1 MPPHRCPERSPDRIL
16 RRWKTGGLAVA
27 AVLAL
32 ATAAPPAHALRV
44 VTWNLLQY
52 PQTILSTREPNFR
65 TVMAAI
71 NADVVITQELDTAA
85 GRDSFLTNVLN
96 VVQPG
101 EWTAT
106 SWLSLSFDEGGA
118 VFYKPAKVTVTGLSA
133 IATGGP
139 RNVLQCLLKPVGYAA
154 TAASTRLYSIH
165 LKAGIPSP
173 TCSPTPCTPDS
184 TRRRNEC
191 TSLRSTLNLVP
202 AGTNLLLGGD
212 SNFYGTQEGG
222 YARLTENQLDNDGRL
237 IDPITMPGTW
247 NNNSGYAIY
256 DTQCPCSS
264 CINAAF
270 SGGGMD
276 DRFDIWLTSGSMQ
289 DGEGLDYLP
298 NFTVADGAYPYV
310 YGNDGTKFNN
320 DINSGGSN
328 GMVPIAVANAL
339 HDASD
344 HLPAVI
350 TLQVPAKV
358 VVASSLDLGSAI
370 VGGTASQNLAV
381 SNGATAPADELTYT
395 LTAPVDFT
403 APGGTFNVDVGP
415 PASHAIGMSTAS
427 VGAKAGTL
435 TVNSDDV
442 DVPTANVSLTGTVL
456 DHAAAS
462 LDSTAALLAGSLDL
476 GDHEVGQF
484 SNLPVRAHNLGYNAL
499 HARLSVN
506 SANIVGGD
514 NRFTIDGGFTPSLL
528 AGTGQTYS
536 IHFNDAGATL
546 DQVYTATLTIASTD
560 EALPG
565 ATAASD
571 LVVSLR
577 AKPLSGTTG
586 VPGGSLPTALT
597 FYPPRPNP
605 VAGEVAFAFDL
616 PQEAPVSLAVFDL
629 TGRRVAS
636 IASGTL
642 PAGRYQMPWH
652 ALTDGGSR
660 IAGGLYFVRFGTP
673 GMNRVARLIVLP

>member
-1 MPPHRCPERSPDRIL
+1 MSTHWW
-16 RRWKTGGLAVA
+16 RRTPGRLKIASLAA
-27 AVLAL
+27 ATLAAL
-32 ATAAPPAHALRV
+32 VTAAPPAHALRV

-52 PQTILSTREPNFR
+52 PQTILSTRQPNFR
-65 TVMAAI
+65 TVAAAI
-71 NADVVITQELDTAA
+71 NADVLIAQELDSAA

-96 VVQPG
+96 VVEPG
-101 EWTAT
+101 QWTAT
-106 SWLSLSFDEGGA
+106 SFLSLGAGEGGA

-133 IATGGP
+133 VATGGP
-139 RNVLQCLLKPVGYAA
+139 RNLLQCLLMPVGYTA

-165 LKAGIPSP
+165 LKAGGPG
-173 TCSPTPCTPDS
+173 TADS
-184 TRRRNEC
+184 TTRRNEC
-191 TSLRSTLNLVP
+191 TSIRSTLNLVP

-212 SNFYGTQEGG
+212 SNFYGAVEGG
-222 YARLTENQLDNDGRL
+222 YIRLTENQLDNDGRL
-237 IDPITMPGTW
+237 FDPLVLTFGSVAGNW
-247 NNNSGYAIY
+247 HANSGYALI
-256 DTQCPCSS
+256 DTQCPCNTG
-264 CINAAF
+264 CLGGF

-276 DRFDIWLTSGSMQ
+276 DRFDIWLTSASME
-289 DGEGLDYLP
+289 DGEGLDYVIDD
-298 NFTVADGAYPYV
+298 TVTHGAYPYA
-310 YGNDGTKFNN
+310 YGNDGSKFNS
-320 DINSGGSN
+320 DINAGGSN
-328 GMVPIAVANAL
+328 SMVPIAVANAL

-344 HLPAVI
+344 HLPVVI

-358 VVASSLDLGSAI
+358 VVASSLGLGSAI

-381 SNGATAPADELTYT
+381 SNGATAAADELTYT
-395 LTAPVDFT
+395 LSAPAGFT
-403 APGGTFNVDVGP
+403 APGGTFNVDVGS

-427 VGAKAGTL
+427 VGVKAGTL

-442 DVPTANVSLTGTVL
+442 DIPTANVSLTGTVL

-462 LDSTAALLAGSLDL
+462 LDSAAALLSGSLDL

-484 SNLPVRAHNLGYNAL
+484 SNLPVRAHNLGYDAL

-514 NRFTIDGGFTPSLL
+514 NRFTIDGGFSSSLL

-536 IHFNDAGATL
+536 IHFNDVGATL

-560 EALPG
+560 EPLPG

-571 LVVSLR
+571 LTVSLR

-586 VPGGSLPTALT
+586 VPGATLPTALA

-605 VAGEVAFAFDL
+605 VAAEVAFAFDL

-636 IASGTL
+636 IASGRL

-652 ALTDGGSR
+652 ALSDGGSR

-673 GMNRVARLIVLP
+673 GMNRVERLIVLP